1 MNKQTM
7 RSFGFGL
14 LTAAAA
20 LWLFLQMEPVEQ
32 AELSTDEMIEHLE
45 AEQYIIQKAEET
57 PSETAETAPET
68 PAKPSSPEAGTAVP
82 EADTV
87 SISVTAGMTSN
98 DVSTQLKTAG
108 LISDA
113 AAFNQFLTENGYSAK
128 LQVGSFELKKGM
140 SAQNI
145 ADVLTK

>member
-1 MNKQTM
+1 MNKQTI
-7 RSFGFGL
+7 RSFGLGL

-32 AELSTDEMIEHLE
+32 AELSTDEMIERLE
-45 AEQYIIQKAEET
+45 ADQYVVQKAEEAPPEAAET
-57 PSETAETAPET
+57 SPETPAEPSETAA
-68 PAKPSSPEAGTAVP
+68 P

-108 LISDA
+108 LIPDA